1 MRIRSAR
8 RSTYG
13 LDLGQAAVSR
23 GPGTFH
29 QGRLTEPPPAT
40 GLPHHRTIFAVDI
53 ESSTTR
59 TNPIKAE
66 LRTTLYELSDAALCS
81 AGIYERHRDR
91 FVDRGDGLLALIHP
105 VEQAS
110 KVPLLSRAIP
120 TLNQLLTDYNASL
133 PRLGRPERQL
143 RIRAVVHAG
152 EVHYDV
158 NGCFGEALDVA
169 FRLLDAPPVKK
180 ALRVTASP
188 LILVVSEDI
197 YRSVVR
203 QRYDGIDQDT
213 FRPLVCIQVS
223 SDHYRGWIH
232 SLEAAQGDMAEII
245 EIRRPA

>member
-1 MRIRSAR
+1 MNSPYSKVVSGLNPGAPPSATR
-8 RSTYG
+8 
-13 LDLGQAAVSR
+13 
-23 GPGTFH
+23 
-29 QGRLTEPPPAT
+29 
-40 GLPHHRTIFAVDI
+40 LPHHRTIFAVDI

-59 TNPIKAE
+59 TNPVKAE
-66 LRTTLYELSDAALCS
+66 LRRTLYELTDAALCS
-81 AGIYERHRDR
+81 AGICERHRDR
-91 FVDRGDGLLALIHP
+91 FFDRGDGVLALIHP

-120 TLNQLLTDYNASL
+120 ALNQLLTDYNASL
-133 PRLGRPERQL
+133 PRLARPERQL

-180 ALRVTASP
+180 ALRVAASP

-203 QRYDGIDQDT
+203 QRYDGIDQDA
-213 FRPLVCIQVS
+213 FRPLVRVQIAG
-223 SDHYRGWIH
+223 DRYRGWIH
-232 SLEAAQGDMAEII
+232 SPEEEAVQGSVAEIV
-245 EIRRPA
+245 EYRRGA

>member
-1 MRIRSAR
+1 M
-8 RSTYG
+8 
-13 LDLGQAAVSR
+13 
-23 GPGTFH
+23 
-29 QGRLTEPPPAT
+29 
-40 GLPHHRTIFAVDI
+40 PHHRTIFAVDI

-66 LRTTLYELSDAALCS
+66 LRTTLYELLDAALCS
-81 AGIYERHRDR
+81 AGICERHRDR
-91 FVDRGDGLLALIHP
+91 FFDRGDGLLALIHP

-110 KVPLLSRAIP
+110 KVPLLSCAIP
-120 TLNQLLTDYNASL
+120 SLNQFLTDYNASL

-169 FRLLDAPPVKK
+169 VRLLDAPPVKK

-213 FRPLVCIQVS
+213 FRPLVCVQVAG
-223 SDHYRGWIH
+223 DYYRGWIH
-232 SLEAAQGDMAEII
+232 STEAAQGDMAEIL
-245 EIRRPA
+245 EYRRPA